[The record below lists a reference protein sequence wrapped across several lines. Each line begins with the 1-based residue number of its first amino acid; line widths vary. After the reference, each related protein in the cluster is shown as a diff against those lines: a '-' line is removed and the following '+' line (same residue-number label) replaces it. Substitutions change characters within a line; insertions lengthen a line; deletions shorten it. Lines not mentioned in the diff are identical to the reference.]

1 MAPAGGKQVLVAQN
15 KLFISL
21 TCQDKLLLQLP
32 LGVKIVQFS
41 SDVTN
46 LMSSPLRKRIR
57 SPGFSPHSSAGLS
70 GRETSDGRRIKRQSG
85 SENGNW
91 RNVSGEQGAP
101 SRQPKR
107 GEMVTHATPSSVY
120 GAQQRPSADEL
131 PVLHKETVL
140 SKQSPWWNL
149 F

>member
-21 TCQDKLLLQLP
+21 TCQDKLLQQLP
-32 LGVKIVQFS
+32 LGVKIVRFS
-41 SDVTN
+41 GDMTN

-85 SENGNW
+85 SENGSW
-91 RNVSGEQGAP
+91 RQRLARCAEQTAKTWRDGD
-101 SRQPKR
+101 SL
-107 GEMVTHATPSSVY
+107 ATPSSVY
-120 GAQQRPSADEL
+120 GSQQSPSADEL
-131 PVLHKETVL
+131 PVMNRIT
-140 SKQSPWWNL
+140 
-149 F
+149 